1 MGLERPLPVILTTVT
16 NTILRHPPC
25 FLELVPALDAL
36 LLYDAIISPVRCTIH
51 LPMTRIRVPVEVDIL
66 KMHMTPLIMVVV
78 VAEDIAMMAI
88 TIIMSNTITRIPEE
102 EVLEEVGEEDTL
114 CRVCRISCVGILDLN
129 KYIKGSGY
137 CFGSQFSS
145 AGNRPCGI

>member
-114 CRVCRISCVGILDLN
+114 CRVCRISCVGILDRN